1 MTTTAFLTDAR
12 ALALELGLLAAE
24 RLRQAAAQTLQIEE
38 KAQGDWCSALDREIE
53 AMLRERIA
61 QRYPQHRFWGEE
73 SHSGTPSVE
82 QFQEQLVWVVD
93 PIDGS
98 MNFLRGYP
106 QYAVSIA
113 LLVGGQPVVACI
125 VDPVREE
132 AYTAAR
138 GLGATC
144 NGRPLAAAPTAQ
156 LSQAVAA
163 TVFPKPRAPFMDD
176 YLRELSVVMKN
187 VSGVRR
193 AGSAALDLS
202 DVARGRFDGFWE
214 LFLNPWDLAG
224 GVLLVREAGGR
235 VTDLEGRDARLTS
248 GAIVASNGI
257 LHDWF
262 LGMLNEGESITTVS
276 APDPA

>member
-1 MTTTAFLTDAR
+1 MTTSTFLTDAR

-24 RLRQAAAQTLQIEE
+24 RLRQAGAQTLQVEE
-38 KAQGDWCSALDREIE
+38 KAQGDWCSALDREVE
-53 AMLRERIA
+53 ALLRQRIA
-61 QRYPQHRFWGEE
+61 ARYPQHVFWGEE
-73 SHSGTPSVE
+73 SHRGTPSA
-82 QFQEQLVWVVD
+82 EQLQAQPVWVVD

-132 AYTAAR
+132 AFTAAR

-144 NGRPLAAAPTAQ
+144 NGRPLAVASTAQ

-176 YLRELSVVMKN
+176 YLRELSAVMKN

-193 AGSAALDLS
+193 AGSMALELAYLAAGRI
-202 DVARGRFDGFWE
+202 DVFWE
-214 LFLNPWDLAG
+214 RGMGAWDAAAG
-224 GVLLVREAGGR
+224 LLLIEEAGGQLWALDGQPWHASSALAASTVGLR
-235 VTDLEGRDARLTS
+235 ADWEGLLAQAL
-248 GAIVASNGI
+248 AQ
-257 LHDWF
+257 
-262 LGMLNEGESITTVS
+262 
-276 APDPA
+276 

>member
-12 ALALELGLLAAE
+12 ALALELGLLAAKQ
-24 RLRQAAAQTLQIEE
+24 LRQAGAQTLQVEE

-53 AMLRERIA
+53 QMLRERIA
-61 QRYPQHRFWGEE
+61 QRYPQHQFWGEE
-73 SHSGTPSVE
+73 SHKGTPSVA
-82 QFQEQLVWVVD
+82 QLQEQLVWVVD

-113 LLVGGQPVVACI
+113 LLASGQPVVACI

-138 GLGATC
+138 GQGATC
-144 NGRPLAAAPTAQ
+144 NGQPMAVASTAQ

-193 AGSAALDLS
+193 AGSMALELAYLAAGRI
-202 DVARGRFDGFWE
+202 DVFWE
-214 LFLNPWDLAG
+214 RGMGAWDAAAG
-224 GVLLVREAGGR
+224 LLLIEEAGGQLWALDGQPWYASSALAASTPGLR
-235 VTDLEGRDARLTS
+235 AEWEGLL
-248 GAIVASNGI
+248 GAGR
-257 LHDWF
+257 
-262 LGMLNEGESITTVS
+262 
-276 APDPA
+276 P